1 MKPEIERV
9 MMMIRYVLVL
19 MIGAMLAACSG
30 GGTAT
35 SPTPA
40 PPPVATTFSL
50 SGRVTDSATATA
62 IAGATVSI
70 ADSINA
76 GKTATTDAS
85 GNYSF
90 TGLQQA
96 GFTVNAVAA
105 AYRLSAQ
112 SATLTTNLTLN
123 FSLAQQSF
131 AGNWSGATQ
140 QGSIN
145 GLPSITFAV
154 SNTNTLTALNMRFAG
169 ASSCGISGFSFPG
182 ILPAITNSSF
192 TWSDSRPMGT
202 FSVLVR
208 EVKGTFRSDSTASGT
223 ATLELNSR
231 SCPGASLN
239 LTWTAVKQ

>member
-19 MIGAMLAACSG
+19 MIGAMLAACNG

-50 SGRVTDSATATA
+50 SGRVTDSATSTA

-96 GFTVNAVAA
+96 GFTVNAAA
-105 AYRLSAQ
+105 GAYQPSAQ
-112 SATLTTNLTLN
+112 SATLTSNLTLN

-131 AGNWSGATQ
+131 AGNWSGMTTQ
-140 QGSIN
+140 SGTTAVA
-145 GLPSITFAV
+145 PITFTVSGANAVTALRVGYKLGSACQAYSTILGIPTPLAIRNTSFAAADPIVTAV
-154 SNTNTLTALNMRFAG
+154 S
-169 ASSCGISGFSFPG
+169 
-182 ILPAITNSSF
+182 
-192 TWSDSRPMGT
+192 GT
-202 FSVLVR
+202 FGS
-208 EVKGTFRSDSTASGT
+208 GTAASGT
-223 ATLELNSR
+223 ATIKW
-231 SCPGASLN
+231 PGQSFEPAACKGTFTLA
-239 LTWTAVKQ
+239 WTATRQ